1 MIKVLFRIMLRQ
13 TTGFVDSL
21 FRLICLNW
29 AVPDFSIL
37 SRRPRLC
44 AHPAVQG
51 QFPQFHETELPQT
64 GAAACP
70 DAVIEP
76 C

>member
-1 MIKVLFRIMLRQ
+1 MIKVLFGIMFRQ

-51 QFPQFHETELPQT
+51 QFPQFHEQSYLKQVQLPV
-64 GAAACP
+64 P
-70 DAVIEP
+70 MP
-76 C
+76 